1 MSRLILLSTVAS
13 LALVLNH
20 PAAAAEAK
28 GADAVVSEVIITGA
42 PYVVSL
48 DSATTNV
55 DVVKRDELDTAVPAG
70 IGDVLSGLPGV
81 RSSFF
86 GPGASRPVIR
96 GLSGPRVM
104 VLTNGVG
111 MIDASALSPDHSV
124 ATDPQEAERIEVL
137 RGPSALAYGGSGIG
151 GVVNILDNRIAEQTL
166 EGIAGRALAT
176 QSSGDRGRSASGEVR
191 YGAGS
196 WVLSLDGLKRS
207 SSDYEIPVDAISARL
222 AKKDGLPAPRA
233 SSSKVDNTAVDLT
246 SYGAGL
252 SYVGDRG
259 FVGMSVKTLETTY
272 GVPSDEPD
280 PIAIDLA
287 QTRLDFR
294 AGISGDF
301 GPFEKIRVTAGHADY
316 EHVELEAGS
325 PGTRFL
331 SDGWEGRAEFVQSD
345 RDGWQGAVGIQALV
359 RNFDA
364 IGTEVFVPKTKI
376 TEQGA
381 FALQRLDRET
391 WGLEGGLRLDRREL
405 QSVPGTRDFT
415 NVSASVAG
423 FLRPADGWFLA
434 LSAARASRA
443 PSEQELFADGAHP
456 AEGVYEVGDAAL
468 EAEVSYSLDAT
479 VHYSQGPVSLDLHA
493 FAVRYDGFIDLKA
506 TGHDDPGSGF
516 QIFNFTQTK
525 ADFRGAEAEVSYQ
538 ALDTSDLSVEL
549 TGSADTVRGETDGGP
564 AARTPPWSAT
574 AGANFKAS
582 RWSGN
587 VELHHVA
594 EQDRLA
600 GFELGTDAYTL
611 LNAQL
616 VFRPLDDADLKIFV
630 DGHNLT
636 DQEAREH
643 VSFLKEVAPLP
654 GRSIRVGFGYSF

>member
-1 MSRLILLSTVAS
+1 MTRFLLMSTAATLGF
-13 LALVLNH
+13 ALVT

-28 GADAVVSEVIITGA
+28 GADAVVSEVIVTGA

-55 DVVKRDELDTAVPAG
+55 DVVKRDELDTAIPAG

-137 RGPSALAYGGSGIG
+137 RGPSALAYGGSAIG
-151 GVVNILDNRIAEQTL
+151 GVVNILDNRIAEETL
-166 EGIAGRALAT
+166 DGIAGRALAT
-176 QSSGDRGRSASGEVR
+176 QSAGDEGRSASGEVR
-191 YGAGS
+191 YGAGN

-207 SSDYEIPVDAISARL
+207 SSDYEIPVEAISDRL
-222 AKKDGLPAPRA
+222 AAEEGLPAPGKV
-233 SSSKVDNTAVDLT
+233 SSRVANTAVDLT

-252 SYVGDRG
+252 SYVGENG
-259 FVGMSVKTLETTY
+259 FAGLSVKTLETTY

-294 AGISGDF
+294 AGISGEF
-301 GPFEKIRVTAGHADY
+301 GPFEKIRVTAGHAEY
-316 EHVELEAGS
+316 EHVELEDGS
-325 PGTRFL
+325 PGTQFL
-331 SDGWEGRAEFVQSD
+331 SDGWEGRAEFVQPD
-345 RDGWQGAVGIQALV
+345 RDGWQGAVGVQALV

-364 IGTEVFVPKTKI
+364 IGAEVFVPKTKI
-376 TEQGA
+376 TEQGI
-381 FALQRLDRET
+381 FALQRLDREA
-391 WGLEGGLRLDRREL
+391 WGLEGGVRLDRREL

-415 NVSASVAG
+415 NVSASLAG
-423 FLRPADGWFLA
+423 FFRPADGWFLA

-443 PSEQELFADGAHP
+443 PSEQELFAEGAHP
-456 AEGVYEVGDAAL
+456 AEGVYEVGDSSL
-468 EAEVSYSLDAT
+468 EAEGSWSLDAT
-479 VHYSQGPVSLDLHA
+479 VHFAQGPLSMDLHA
-493 FAVRYDGFIDLKA
+493 FSVRYDGFIDLKA
-506 TGHDDPGSGF
+506 TGLDDPDSGF

-525 ADFRGAEAEVSYQ
+525 ANFHGAEAEVSYQ
-538 ALDTSDLSVEL
+538 AYETSDLSVEL

-574 AGANFKAS
+574 AGVDFKAAK
-582 RWSGN
+582 WSGN
-587 VELHHVA
+587 VEVRHVA

-643 VSFLKEVAPLP
+643 VSFLKEVAPLQ